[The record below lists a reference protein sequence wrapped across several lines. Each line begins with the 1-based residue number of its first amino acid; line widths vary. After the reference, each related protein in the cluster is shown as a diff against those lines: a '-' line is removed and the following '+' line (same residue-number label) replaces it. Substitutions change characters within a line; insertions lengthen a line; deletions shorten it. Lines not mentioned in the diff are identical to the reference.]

1 MTTRFDRDVWICD
14 VQSHVHLFGGGG
26 SPQPAGTTTTV
37 QKSDPWSGQQPYLSD
52 LFSHAQGLY
61 DNYTPQFFPN
71 PTVAP
76 LDPLQGQ
83 AIALEAQR
91 GLTGSP
97 VDTAAQQSATNFLDG
112 SYASAGNPYFQGMA
126 NSVLANVVPGL
137 EAQFNQGNSLN
148 NPGVAYA
155 VSQGATD
162 ALGNLA
168 YQNYSDQLSNQL
180 KALALAPQT
189 TALDFRNIAA
199 LGDAGS
205 QLQNQAQQQINDAIA
220 RFNFQQQLPYE
231 QLNDYANLIQGG
243 YGSTSTLTQPYFQ
256 NQNSL
261 LGAGLL
267 GAGMLGGGVLG
278 GGSGGS
284 GWGSLAGAGLGALLA
299 FM

>member
-1 MTTRFDRDVWICD
+1 MTTRLNAEIWICD
-14 VQSHVHLFGGGG
+14 VQSQIGLFGGSS

-37 QKSDPWSGQQPYLSD
+37 QKSDPWSGQQPYLGD
-52 LFSHAQGLY
+52 VFSHAQNLY
-61 DNYTPQFFPN
+61 DSFAPQFFPSS
-71 PTVAP
+71 TVAP
-76 LDPLQGQ
+76 LDPLQSQ

-97 VDTAAQQSATNFLDG
+97 VDAAAQQSAANFLG
-112 SYASAGNPYFQGMA
+112 GGYLSAGNPYFQSMA
-126 NSVLANVVPGL
+126 NSVMANVVPGL

-148 NPGVAYA
+148 NPGLAYA

-189 TALDFRNIAA
+189 TGLDFQNIAA
-199 LGDAGS
+199 LGDAGA

-231 QLNDYANLIQGG
+231 QLNNYANLVQGG

-256 NQNSL
+256 SQNSL

-267 GAGMLGGGVLG
+267 GAGLLGGLG
-278 GGSGGS
+278 GGGS
-284 GWGSLAGAGLGALLA
+284 GWGSLGGAGLGALLA